1 MELQNLTIAKAR
13 ILLDEKKITAVE
25 LAEAYIERARTKNKE
40 INAYLEIFEDV
51 LEQAAHADVM
61 IASGDATSLTGIP
74 LAIKDNI
81 LIKDRIASGA
91 SKILAN
97 YTASYDAQVIEKLKS
112 VGAVFI
118 GRTNMDEF
126 AMGSSTENSAYGVT
140 KNPHDLERIPGG
152 SSGGSAAAV
161 AADVAVAA
169 LGTDTGGSIRQPAAL
184 CGLVG
189 FKSTYGAV
197 SRHGAMAMGSSLD
210 QIGPLTKTTED
221 AELLFTAIRGSD
233 SRDSTSLPKNVF
245 SEDKVP
251 KRIGVPRHFLKEGID
266 GDVLEA
272 FEESLKK
279 LEKDGYEIVDITLPN
294 VSYSLA
300 VYYIVM
306 PAEASTNLARYD
318 GIRYGSQVQGKDLL
332 DDYMQTRGEGFG
344 AEARRRILLGAFV
357 LSAGYADAYY
367 RKATAVRETIRN
379 DYREA
384 FKDVDIIATPTTP
397 SPAFKIGEKSSD
409 PLAMYAEDIFTVP
422 ANLAGIPAISVPM
435 GVVQRDGVDLP
446 VGLQFIAPRG
456 FDSTLFVVGKDFERI
471 VG

>member
-266 GDVLEA
+266 DDVLEA